1 MYPRAPYSP
10 PPKPVTTRFFAIVGG
25 DGITEPRVQSMTRVR
40 LPSLPVAAS
49 SATSAPSRRPTNTR
63 PLANA
68 TPRLLTSQQ
77 AYWSMP
83 DGTSGEYRHFTT
95 PVLASTAKTFFGPCD
110 EVTYIVSPITSGVDS
125 CERSEPSWS
134 TQATLRVFTLAGVI
148 WVSVL

>member
-1 MYPRAPYSP
+1 
-10 PPKPVTTRFFAIVGG
+10 
-25 DGITEPRVQSMTRVR
+25 MTCVFHT
-40 LPSLPVAAS
+40 SLPVAAS

-148 WVSVL
+148 WVSVLWRVLRGSRTWPGQLCWGWWALVVISAIGD